1 MSAMHAS
8 LGATFT
14 APLWKWD
21 ARVEEGWFLVSLP
34 QDLSDHIRDLTAGG
48 PRRGFGSVKV
58 SVLVGTSRWRTSI
71 FPGKDDAPYVLPI
84 KKAVYVREG
93 IGPGDPVAVHL
104 DVLDG

>member
-1 MSAMHAS
+1 MQAS
-8 LGATFT
+8 LSATFT
-14 APLWKWD
+14 APLFRWE
-21 ARVEEGWFLVSLP
+21 ARVEEVFLVSLP

-48 PRRGFGSVKV
+48 PPRGFGSVKV

-84 KKAVYVREG
+84 KRAVYVREG
-93 IGPGDPVAVHL
+93 IEPGDPVTVHL

>member
-1 MSAMHAS
+1 MRPS
-8 LGATFT
+8 LTATFT
-14 APLWKWD
+14 APLFRWD
-21 ARVEEGWFLVSLP
+21 ARAEDLFLVSLP
-34 QDLSDHIRDLTAGG
+34 QDLSDHIRDLTAG

-84 KKAVYVREG
+84 RKPVYTREG
-93 IGPGDPVAVHL
+93 IGPGDPVTVHL

>member
-1 MSAMHAS
+1 MSTMHAS
-8 LGATFT
+8 LSATFT
-14 APLWKWD
+14 APLRKWE
-21 ARVEEGWFLVSLP
+21 ARVEEIFLVSLP

-93 IGPGDPVAVHL
+93 IEPDDPVTVHL